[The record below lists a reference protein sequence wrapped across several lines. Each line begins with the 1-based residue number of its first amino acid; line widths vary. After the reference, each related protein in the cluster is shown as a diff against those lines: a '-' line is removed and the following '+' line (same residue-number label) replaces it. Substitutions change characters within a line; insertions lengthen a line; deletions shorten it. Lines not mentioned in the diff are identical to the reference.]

1 MRAVLLILVIIV
13 LAVIAALATGFVNI
27 NRIRGGTAP
36 EVSATQNGVTAKGG
50 RAPSFE
56 VETGSVKVGTGEANV
71 AVPKVT
77 LGKENKTV
85 QVPKIELRPAGEQD
99 NKSAH

>member
-13 LAVIAALATGFVNI
+13 LAVIAAFATGFINI
-27 NRIRGGTAP
+27 NQIRGGTAP
-36 EVSATQNGVTAKGG
+36 QVSATQNGMTAKGG
-50 RAPSFE
+50 RAPAFE
-56 VETGSVKVGTGEANV
+56 VETGSVKVGTGAANV
-71 AVPKVT
+71 SVPKVT

-85 QVPKIELRPAGEQD
+85 QVPKIELRPAGEQS

>member
-13 LAVIAALATGFVNI
+13 VAIIAALATGFINI
-27 NRIRGGTAP
+27 NQIRGGTAP
-36 EVSATQNGVTAKGG
+36 QLAATQNGVTAKGG

-71 AVPKVT
+71 TVPNVT

-85 QVPKIELRPAGEQD
+85 QVPKIELRPAGDQA
-99 NKSAH
+99 NKNAH

>member
-13 LAVIAALATGFVNI
+13 LAVIAAFATGFINI
-27 NRIRGGTAP
+27 NQIRGGTAP
-36 EVSATQNGVTAKGG
+36 QVAATRNGVTAKGG

-56 VETGSVKVGTGEANV
+56 VETGSVKVGTGETNV

>member
-13 LAVIAALATGFVNI
+13 LAVIAAFATGFVNI
-27 NRIRGGTAP
+27 NQIRGGTAP
-36 EVSATQNGVTAKGG
+36 QVSATQNGIAAKGG
-50 RAPSFE
+50 HAPAFE

-71 AVPKVT
+71 MVPKVT

-85 QVPKIELRPAGEQD
+85 QVPKIELRPAGEQG
-99 NKSAH
+99 NQNAH

>member
-13 LAVIAALATGFVNI
+13 VAIIAALATGFINI
-27 NRIRGGTAP
+27 NQIRGGTAP
-36 EVSATQNGVTAKGG
+36 QVATTQNGVTAKGG

-56 VETGSVKVGTGEANV
+56 VETGSVKVGTGDANV
-71 AVPKVT
+71 TVPKVT

-85 QVPKIELRPAGEQD
+85 QVPKIEVRPAGDQG